1 MSSVASSS
9 DSSSPPQVKRKRV
22 TEECDNVAADSAPV
36 PDDSVVLSHAE
47 KRRQKKKD
55 QDRPSKKRKVTD
67 GSVAAKDSKPAGN
80 SKLKRQ
86 NSVWV
91 GNLWFK
97 TTPDALRGFF
107 DGVGEITRI
116 HMPTKKGTKGENM
129 GFAYVDFATPD
140 AKVIAITQSEQE
152 LHGRNLLVKDGN
164 DFAGRPIATPAVGTQ
179 EDAKGP
185 PAGKSVSGL
194 TKTQQKILRVQKQPP
209 AQTLFLGNLG
219 FDTTVDSIRE
229 LFEAHRYPQKTGKGV
244 KTNDT
249 EATAGEDNDA
259 TKDVW
264 LRKVRMGTFEDS
276 GACKGFAFLDF
287 TSTEHATA
295 ALINP
300 RNHRLNGRDL
310 VVEYASADAVRRGGG
325 PRLPSEHKSGPGKRH
340 GGRQPDTESHPRSQS
355 RPGRRNEKEHSTQQ
369 DDAESIPRNQ
379 KEGPRHVKADRVRG
393 RPKPGAA
400 LAHAPRESAAIIPS
414 QGQKIVF

>member
-1 MSSVASSS
+1 MSSAASSS

-22 TEECDNVAADSAPV
+22 TEECDDVAHETDTADNAPV

-55 QDRPSKKRKVTD
+55 QKVEDQPAKKRKVTD
-67 GSVAAKDSKPAGN
+67 GSAAGVSTKDSKPAGN
-80 SKLKRQ
+80 SKPKRQ

-97 TTPDALRGFF
+97 TTPDALRDFF

-129 GFAYVDFATPD
+129 GFAY
-140 AKVIAITQSEQE
+140 SERE

-164 DFAGRPIATPAVGTQ
+164 DFAGRPITTPAAGTQ
-179 EDAKGP
+179 EDAKDP
-185 PAGKSVSGL
+185 SAGKSVSGL

-219 FDTTVDSIRE
+219 FDTTVESIRE
-229 LFEAHRYPQKTGKGV
+229 LFEAHRYSQKAGKGV
-244 KTNDT
+244 KANDA
-249 EATAGEDNDA
+249 EASAGEENND

-264 LRKVRMGTFEDS
+264 LRKIRMGTFEDS

-287 TSTEHATA
+287 TSTEYATA

-325 PRLPSEHKSGPGKRH
+325 PRLQSEHKSGPGKKY
-340 GGRQPDTESHPRSQS
+340 GGRQPDAESHPRSQS
-355 RPGRRNEKEHSTQQ
+355 RPGRRGENEKEHSTQQ
-369 DDAESIPRNQ
+369 DDAESIRRNQ
-379 KEGPRHVKADRVRG
+379 KEGPRHIRTDRVRG

-400 LAHAPRESAAIIPS
+400 LAQAPRESAAIIPS

>member
-1 MSSVASSS
+1 MSSAASSS
-9 DSSSPPQVKRKRV
+9 DSSSPPPVKRKRV
-22 TEECDNVAADSAPV
+22 TEECDD
-36 PDDSVVLSHAE
+36 VVREAE
-47 KRRQKKKD
+47 TTDIKKKD
-55 QDRPSKKRKVTD
+55 QKAQDRPSKKRKAAD
-67 GSVAAKDSKPAGN
+67 GSVAGVSTKDSKPAGN

-97 TTPDALRGFF
+97 TTPDTLRDFF

-129 GFAYVDFATPD
+129 GFAYVDFATSD
-140 AKVIAITQSEQE
+140 AKVTAITQSERE

-164 DFAGRPIATPAVGTQ
+164 DFVGRPITAPPAGTQ
-179 EDAKGP
+179 EDPKGP
-185 PAGKSVSGL
+185 SAGKSATGL
-194 TKTQQKILRVQKQPP
+194 TKTQQKILRVQKQLP

-229 LFEAHRYPQKTGKGV
+229 LFEAHRHPQKAGKGV
-244 KTNDT
+244 KANDA
-249 EATAGEDNDA
+249 EVSAGEDNNV

-264 LRKVRMGTFEDS
+264 LRKIRMGTFEDS

-287 TSTEHATA
+287 TSTDHATA

-325 PRLPSEHKSGPGKRH
+325 PRLQQSEHKSGPEKRH
-340 GGRQPDTESHPRSQS
+340 GGRQHDVESRPRSQS
-355 RPGRRNEKEHSTQQ
+355 RPRRRDEDVKEHSTQQ
-369 DDAESIPRNQ
+369 DDAESIPRWNQ
-379 KEGPRHVKADRVRG
+379 KEGPRHIKGDRARG

-400 LAHAPRESAAIIPS
+400 LAQAPRESAAIIPS